1 MREIKFRAWDKKNKK
16 FILNTWAN
24 PLELLSD
31 ITWHGINQYGISYF
45 DIENII
51 ISQYTGLKDKNGKEI
66 YEGDIVKGKFI
77 RYLPEKKIFKII
89 SAVIFEHGMFRI
101 KCRYSKWSKKFY
113 YDSFPYSHGKGEYLK
128 IIGNIFENPKQEAG
142 K

>member
-1 MREIKFRAWDKKNKK
+1 MREIKFRVWKKSENRMIDWRELCEKD
-16 FILNTWAN
+16 ILRDVLDGIY
-24 PLELLSD
+24 LESVM
-31 ITWHGINQYGISYF
+31 QS
-45 DIENII
+45 
-51 ISQYTGLKDKNGKEI
+51 TGLKDKNGKEI

-128 IIGNIFENPKQEAG
+128 IIGNIFENPELQEAG

>member
-1 MREIKFRAWDKKNKK
+1 MREIKFKVWDKSEKHWIEESAVNLSCDGQIY
-16 FILNTWAN
+16 FSDGYNLNMLNTN
-24 PLELLSD
+24 DLILL
-31 ITWHGINQYGISYF
+31 
-45 DIENII
+45 
-51 ISQYTGLKDKNGKEI
+51 QYTGLKDKNGKEI

-128 IIGNIFENPKQEAG
+128 IIGNIFENPELQEAG

>member
-1 MREIKFRAWDKKNKK
+1 MREIKFRGKVARDGKWIYGDLAHIWDEENGN
-16 FILNTWAN
+16 FIPA
-24 PLELLSD
+24 
-31 ITWHGINQYGISYF
+31 
-45 DIENII
+45 
-51 ISQYTGLKDKNGKEI
+51 ISQLGDYTSSVEPETIGQFTGLKDKNGKEI

-113 YDSFPYSHGKGEYLK
+113 YDSFPYSHGKGEYFK
-128 IIGNIFENPKQEAG
+128 IIGNIFENPKQEGG